1 MFFIISKLEFKRLS
15 LLFASVV
22 IGWYN
27 GVSRVTFMVF
37 CMRAKI
43 SRNDLFSALNHS
55 VNIVD
60 RKPAIPILSYVLL
73 EFSENTITFKAT
85 DLEHSLIETAIAE
98 VDTFG
103 SVAVCAQ
110 TLHDVVRKIKDDAIV
125 ELSLTEKGT
134 RIQIKAEKAKFEIN
148 TLQAEDFPK
157 FDSIKDSSEFVISM
171 SDVKNM
177 IERTKFAM
185 AQEETHYNL
194 NGILFS
200 KDSEGKIV
208 AVSTDRHRLAICK
221 INMIEGYNPIGI
233 LSKKTVLEL
242 KKLLDGSRDENMKIT
257 KNEGQ
262 VQFSLSNVSLTARI
276 VDAEF
281 PNYEAVIPE
290 KDESSFFEINRVDFL
305 NVIDRVAV
313 ISEDK
318 TRSIK
323 LRTNNNL
330 LHISSSNVV
339 TGGVGQDEIYINS
352 VLNAEWEASF
362 NARYLLD
369 IASALSCEKLKI
381 YVKDRLSSILVI
393 PIEEKE
399 DCMFVVMPMR
409 G

>member
-1 MFFIISKLEFKRLS
+1 
-15 LLFASVV
+15 
-22 IGWYN
+22 
-27 GVSRVTFMVF
+27 
-37 CMRAKI
+37 MRAKI

-103 SVAVCAQ
+103 RVAVHAQ

-125 ELSLTEKGT
+125 ELSLTDKGN

-148 TLQAEDFPK
+148 TLQAEDFPQL
-157 FDSIKDSSEFVISM
+157 DSIKDSSEFSIPIA
-171 SDVKNM
+171 DLKTM

-200 KDSEGKIV
+200 MDKSNKIV
-208 AVSTDRHRLAICK
+208 AASTDRHRLAICK
-221 INMIEGYNPIGI
+221 IDMIEGYSPIGI

-242 KKLLDGSRDENMKIT
+242 KKLLDGTRDENVRIVR
-257 KNEGQ
+257 NEGQ
-262 VQFSLSNVSLTARI
+262 VQFCLSNVSLTARI

-281 PNYEAVIPE
+281 PNYEAVVPS
-290 KDESSFFEINRVDFL
+290 KDEASFFEIDRLDFL

-323 LRTNNNL
+323 LRTNNDL
-330 LHISSSNVV
+330 LHISSSNIV
-339 TGGVGQDEIYINS
+339 TGGVGQDEIFINS
-352 VLNAEWEASF
+352 VLNNEWEASF

-381 YVKDRLSSILVI
+381 YVKDRLSSILVV
-393 PIEEKE
+393 PQDGRE

-409 G
+409 A